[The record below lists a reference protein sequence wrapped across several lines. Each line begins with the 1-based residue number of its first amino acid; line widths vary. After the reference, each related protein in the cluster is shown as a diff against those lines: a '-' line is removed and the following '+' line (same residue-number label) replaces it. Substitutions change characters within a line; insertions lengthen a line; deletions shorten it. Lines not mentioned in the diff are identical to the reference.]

1 MFGRSQPALPARAS
15 AAKTIICDRSAR
27 DDSLPRDSL
36 TPSDDQNRKKLTG
49 RRVKVSDRGTGTQK
63 GKEREREMD
72 SIPEYPI
79 KLKDVNVWSST
90 ELNSC

>member
-1 MFGRSQPALPARAS
+1 MFGRTQPALPARGS

-49 RRVKVSDRGTGTQK
+49 RRVKVS
-63 GKEREREMD
+63 EREVEG
-72 SIPEYPI
+72 IPKCKKKTHTHKKNPE
-79 KLKDVNVWSST
+79 
-90 ELNSC
+90 